1 MTSIY
6 EPETQEYLPY
16 DIIAATD
23 DVILFVVSVVGGG
36 WGGCQED
43 VVPATGSLPR
53 GRLLRGVM
61 T

>member
-1 MTSIY
+1 MNLKRKNIFH
-6 EPETQEYLPY
+6 
-16 DIIAATD
+16 IIAATD
-23 DVILFVVSVVGGG
+23 DVILFVVVGGG